1 MQKKLILI
9 TNDDGYK
16 ADGIVH
22 LQKALDEITDTV
34 VVAPHNEKSG
44 SSHSLTL
51 NKSLRVRKFKDNVFS
66 VNGFPADCVHSA
78 VNGILKREPSLI
90 VSGINNGP
98 NTGIDVYYSGT
109 VAGAR
114 QGIIYGIE
122 RGFSVSL
129 VADKNEKEYFWQD
142 AANFSKK
149 LAQKM
154 LAEGYKGEGFLNV
167 NYPNIPLKEIKG
179 IKITRMFT
187 PYYIQGTQNSGGK
200 ETDINAVMEGYIS
213 ITPLILDLTDH
224 KFNANLLTH
233 HGKDLDLKNT

>member
-16 ADGIVH
+16 SDGIVC
-22 LQKALDEITDTV
+22 LQKALNEIADTV
-34 VVAPHNEKSG
+34 VVAPHNERSG

-51 NKSLRVRKFKDNVFS
+51 NKNVRIRKFKDNVFS

-90 VSGINNGP
+90 ISGINKGP
-98 NTGIDVYYSGT
+98 NTGVDVYYSGT

-129 VADKNEKEYFWQD
+129 VADKNEKKYFWED
-142 AANFSKK
+142 AAGFSKI

-154 LAEGYKGEGFLNV
+154 LSDGYKGANFLNV
-167 NYPNIPLKEIKG
+167 NYPNISLKEIKG
-179 IKITRMFT
+179 IKITRMCI
-187 PYYIQGTQNSGGK
+187 PNYIQSVQGSGEK
-200 ETDINAVMEGYIS
+200 DTDISAVMEGCIS
-213 ITPLILDLTDH
+213 ITPLLLDLTDH
-224 KFNANLLTH
+224 KFDANLLTRQERIH
-233 HGKDLDLKNT
+233 DLKNT